1 MSEEKYYLCSMNS
14 PMFDTLKQ
22 LPLFQGMDTKD
33 FNSLLQKIRLDFV
46 NYPAGEVIIKADSVC
61 SHFVFLIK
69 GSVESSREGS
79 SGRFIFHEKIES
91 PHLIEPYSMFGAT
104 GSYNREY
111 RALEECSLLNVDKQY
126 LYTELGK
133 YNICRMNL
141 LNILSSRTQQSD
153 RHIWSIDEITL
164 RDRIIRL
171 IQGFSDIQYGMKRL
185 IITMEN
191 LAVLMD
197 TTRLNVSRE
206 LNLMEKEGLIVLRR
220 KEIIINALE
229 RLQG

>member
-1 MSEEKYYLCSMNS
+1 
-14 PMFDTLKQ
+14 
-22 LPLFQGMDTKD
+22 
-33 FNSLLQKIRLDFV
+33 
-46 NYPAGEVIIKADSVC
+46 
-61 SHFVFLIK
+61 
-69 GSVESSREGS
+69 
-79 SGRFIFHEKIES
+79 
-91 PHLIEPYSMFGAT
+91 MFGAT

-126 LYTELGK
+126 LYSELGK

-229 RLQG
+229 KFQG

>member
-1 MSEEKYYLCSMNS
+1 
-14 PMFDTLKQ
+14 
-22 LPLFQGMDTKD
+22 
-33 FNSLLQKIRLDFV
+33 
-46 NYPAGEVIIKADSVC
+46 
-61 SHFVFLIK
+61 
-69 GSVESSREGS
+69 
-79 SGRFIFHEKIES
+79 
-91 PHLIEPYSMFGAT
+91 
-104 GSYNREY
+104 
-111 RALEECSLLNVDKQY
+111 VDKQY

-229 RLQG
+229 KFQG